1 MMLDL
6 CIMSAMMLA
15 SIKCNAGVLNIPLV
29 LLIAT
34 TGLAVWLGMS
44 PITHLVFAGVFALGY
59 IIQPRRN
66 TLILAPYLI
75 MVAYQMGYSIYDYS
89 TTYAG
94 FLYYAHSYVVTFI
107 YSLFIF
113 TSYRCRF
120 VRDSITTNDSRRRS
134 LTARYNP
141 ISTNE
146 TCSEKEF

>member
-6 CIMSAMMLA
+6 CIMAAMMLA
-15 SIKCNAGVLNIPLV
+15 SIKWNAGVLNLPLV
-29 LLIAT
+29 LLILTA
-34 TGLAVWLGMS
+34 GLGAWLALS
-44 PITHLVFAGVFALGY
+44 PIMHLTFAAVFALGY

-75 MVAYQMGYSIYDYS
+75 MVAYQIVYSIYDYS

-94 FLYYAHSYVVTFI
+94 FLYYAHSYVVIFI

-134 LTARYNP
+134 LTARYNTV
-141 ISTNE
+141 SAHE
-146 TCSEKEF
+146 TRTKKGC

>member
-1 MMLDL
+1 MLDL
-6 CIMSAMMLA
+6 CIMAVMMLS
-15 SIKCNAGVLNIPLV
+15 SIKCNDGVLNLPIV
-29 LLIAT
+29 LLGVTA
-34 TGLAVWLGMS
+34 GLGAWLGLS
-44 PITHLVFAGVFALGY
+44 PITHLLFAGVFALGY

-94 FLYYAHSYVVTFI
+94 FLYYAHSYVVIFI

-120 VRDSITTNDSRRRS
+120 VRYSIDTNDSRRRS
-134 LTARYNP
+134 LTARYNTVNAHEA
-141 ISTNE
+141 ST
-146 TCSEKEF
+146 KEGC

>member
-1 MMLDL
+1 MILDL
-6 CIMSAMMLA
+6 CVIAIFFVA
-15 SIKCNAGVLNIPLV
+15 AFKWNAGVLFLPLV
-29 LLIAT
+29 MLILT

-44 PITHLVFAGVFALGY
+44 PIMHLLFAGCFAAGY
-59 IIQPRRN
+59 AIQPRRN
-66 TLILAPYLI
+66 TLILAPYVA
-75 MVAYQMGYSIYDYS
+75 MFAYQVFYAIYDYS
-89 TTYAG
+89 TTYAS
-94 FLYYAHSYVVTFI
+94 FIYHAHDYVVTFI

-146 TCSEKEF
+146 ACSEKEL